1 MTVESGSGVEKRLER
16 NVTAKKQVA
25 AVQSP
30 GLALQLATAGVA
42 ACIADMI
49 TFPLDTTK
57 VRLQVQGELGG
68 SGQSRGVLGTMSHI
82 VRQEGATALYSGIV
96 PGLQRQMAFSAI
108 RIGGYESV
116 KQKYMEETGQTS
128 GLGLLGCRIAAG
140 ITTGTLA
147 ILVAQPTDV
156 VKVRMQAAGS
166 KGAYKGVFDAYKTIG
181 KVEGLQNGLYRGTMP
196 NIARN
201 CIINI
206 GETVVYDAVKDGL
219 ISGGLMK
226 DGIKCHLAS
235 AVVAGVTATL
245 VASPVDVVK
254 TRYMNA
260 ERGRYRGALHCATN
274 TFRVEGV
281 RAFYKGFN
289 ASCLRLVSWNICLW
303 LTYEQLKSHTREYYA
318 KPAIKIQNCDK

>member
-1 MTVESGSGVEKRLER
+1 MASVSVETGPAAVKQR
-16 NVTAKKQVA
+16 TIKKQVA
-25 AVQSP
+25 PRSP
-30 GLALQLATAGVA
+30 GLPLQLATAGVA
-42 ACIADMI
+42 ACVADLL

-57 VRLQVQGELGG
+57 VRLQVQGELTGA
-68 SGQSRGVLGTMSHI
+68 GQAQVSRGVLGTLSTI
-82 VRQEGATALYSGIV
+82 AREEGPRALYSGIV

-108 RIGGYESV
+108 RIGAYDTV
-116 KQKYMEETGQTS
+116 KSHYVEQTGVTG
-128 GLGLLGCRIAAG
+128 GLGLLGCRVAAG

-156 VKVRMQAAGS
+156 VKVRMQAAGKTGS
-166 KGAYKGVFDAYKTIG
+166 NYSGVWNAYTTIARGEGVR
-181 KVEGLQNGLYRGTMP
+181 QGLYRGTMP

-219 ISGGLMK
+219 IQGGYLR
-226 DGIKCHLAS
+226 DGVGCHLAS
-235 AVVAGVTATL
+235 ALVAGVTATL

-260 ERGRYRGALHCATN
+260 SVGRYRGALHCAAVTAR
-274 TFRVEGV
+274 TEGV
-281 RAFYKGFN
+281 RAFYKGFY

-303 LTYEQLKSHTREYYA
+303 LTYEQLKSLSREYYA
-318 KPAIKIQNCDK
+318 KPVIKL

>member
-1 MTVESGSGVEKRLER
+1 MASVTVESGSGVEKRLER

-68 SGQSRGVLGTMSHI
+68 GAQSRGVLGTMSHI
-82 VRQEGATALYSGIV
+82 MRHEGATALYSGIV

-140 ITTGTLA
+140 ITTGPAPRLA
-147 ILVAQPTDV
+147 
-156 VKVRMQAAGS
+156 
-166 KGAYKGVFDAYKTIG
+166 
-181 KVEGLQNGLYRGTMP
+181 
-196 NIARN
+196 
-201 CIINI
+201 
-206 GETVVYDAVKDGL
+206 
-219 ISGGLMK
+219 
-226 DGIKCHLAS
+226 
-235 AVVAGVTATL
+235 
-245 VASPVDVVK
+245 VASSCPA
-254 TRYMNA
+254 TFLA
-260 ERGRYRGALHCATN
+260 QALWP
-274 TFRVEGV
+274 
-281 RAFYKGFN
+281 
-289 ASCLRLVSWNICLW
+289 SSWPSP
-303 LTYEQLKSHTREYYA
+303 LTL
-318 KPAIKIQNCDK
+318 